1 MVLVKEIRFP
11 DVGEVEVGE
20 VADNPRPGL
29 GEALVAP
36 SYVGICGSDLH
47 VYAGRHPFVRPPVV
61 TGHESIGEVL
71 AIGDGVT
78 GIDRGE
84 RVLINPLVHC
94 GQCAA
99 CAAGAL
105 NTCESA
111 RVLGFKLPGTART
124 RTVQD
129 ASRLHRVPDAVATDV
144 ACLAE
149 PLATA
154 VHAVGRTHGPPALEN
169 VLVIGGGCIGL
180 AVLLAARAHGAGR
193 ITLVEPVA
201 AKRDLASRLGA
212 DRVVEPE
219 RLGELAGFTTA
230 FDCVAG
236 ADTLRAAVAGT
247 RGGGR
252 VVVVG
257 VPSRTELDLPLPRM
271 QRFEVDLVGS
281 GMYLPADI
289 DSALSL
295 IADGAIDPRPL
306 ISRCFPLADASSAYP
321 AAADPDTVK
330 VLVRLS
336 D

>member
-1 MVLVKEIRFP
+1 MLVKEIRFP
-11 DVGEVEVGE
+11 DVGAVEVGE
-20 VADNPRPGL
+20 VNDHRRPGP

-61 TGHESIGEVL
+61 TGHESVGDVV
-71 AIGDGVT
+71 AVGDGVA
-78 GIDRGE
+78 GIARGD

-94 GQCAA
+94 GQCVA
-99 CAAGAL
+99 CAAGSL

-124 RTVQD
+124 RTVQH
-129 ASRLHRVPDAVATDV
+129 ASRLHRVPHEVATDV

-154 VHAVGRTHGPPALEN
+154 VHAVGRPHGSSAMEN

-180 AVLLAARAHGAGR
+180 AVLLAARAHGAGSV
-193 ITLVEPVA
+193 TLVEPVA
-201 AKRDLASRLGA
+201 AKRALASRLGA

-219 RLGELAGFTTA
+219 HLDELSGFTTA

-236 ADTLRAAVAGT
+236 ADTLRAAVDGT
-247 RGGGR
+247 RGGGH

-257 VPSRTELDLPLPRM
+257 VPSGTELTLPLPRM

-281 GMYLPADI
+281 GMYLPTDI
-289 DSALSL
+289 DRALSL
-295 IADGAIDPRPL
+295 IADGTIDPGPL
-306 ISRCFPLADASSAYP
+306 ISRRFPLADAPAAYP

-330 VLVRLS
+330 VLVQLF

>member
-1 MVLVKEIRFP
+1 MLVKEIRFP
-11 DVGEVEVGE
+11 DVGMVEVGE
-20 VADNPRPGL
+20 IEDSRPPGP

-36 SYVGICGSDLH
+36 LFVGICGSDLH

-61 TGHESIGEVL
+61 TGHESVGDVL
-71 AIGDGVT
+71 AIGEGVT
-78 GIDRGE
+78 AVSRGE

-94 GQCAA
+94 GQCTA

-124 RTVQD
+124 RTVQE
-129 ASRLHRVPDAVATDV
+129 ASRLHRVPDEVDTDV

-154 VHAVGRTHGPPALEN
+154 VHAVDRTYGPSALDN

-180 AVLLAARAHGAGR
+180 AVLLAARARGAGR
-193 ITLVEPVA
+193 ITLVEPIA
-201 AKRDLASRLGA
+201 AKRELASGLGA

-219 RLGELAGFTTA
+219 HLGELTGFTAA

-236 ADTLRAAVAGT
+236 TDTLRAAVDGT

-271 QRFEVDLVGS
+271 QRFEIDLVGS

-289 DSALSL
+289 DHALSL
-295 IADGAIDPRPL
+295 IADGTIDPRPL
-306 ISRCFPLADASSAYP
+306 VSRRFPLADAADAYP
-321 AAADPDTVK
+321 AAADPETVK
-330 VLVRLS
+330 VLVQLS